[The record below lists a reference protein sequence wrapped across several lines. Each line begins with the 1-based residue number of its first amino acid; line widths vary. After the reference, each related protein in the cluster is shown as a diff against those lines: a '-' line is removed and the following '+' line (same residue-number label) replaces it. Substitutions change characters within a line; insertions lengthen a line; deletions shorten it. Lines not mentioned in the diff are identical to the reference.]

1 MESESQGFV
10 LTFFHYNTRSYPRQE
25 TLLLHKFFSGL
36 NFLQNSRAPT
46 LCFTRQSKNMIF
58 SYIINRPPSSTRFH
72 ELYESTNMTFSYIL
86 HELFWS
92 PYRNECPAKVI
103 LYTTI
108 CSFVFQDRKFLI
120 TCGLDGFVVKTLTSG
135 VCPPSSVLEL
145 LAEVKYFA
153 RSV

>member
-46 LCFTRQSKNMIF
+46 LCFTRQPKNMIF

-72 ELYESTNMTFSYIL
+72 ELCESTNMTFSYIL

-108 CSFVFQDRKFLI
+108 LFFRISGQEVFNNVWIRWV
-120 TCGLDGFVVKTLTSG
+120 CGENT
-135 VCPPSSVLEL
+135 
-145 LAEVKYFA
+145 YFWSMSTFF
-153 RSV
+153 RS